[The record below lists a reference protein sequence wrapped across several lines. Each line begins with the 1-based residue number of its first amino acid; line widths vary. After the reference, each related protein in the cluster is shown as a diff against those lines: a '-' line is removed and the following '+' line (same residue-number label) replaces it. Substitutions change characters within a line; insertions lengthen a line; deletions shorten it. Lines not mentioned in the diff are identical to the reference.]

1 MELRAPT
8 EPAVYLVPNFRVHLI
23 LQDGHWLCFATETRV
38 GLINSTAYNDQAHK
52 IRERS
57 SQMQNVVS

>member
-23 LQDGHWLCFATETRV
+23 LQDGHWLCFATETSV
-38 GLINSTAYNDQAHK
+38 GLINSTAYNDQADTV
-52 IRERS
+52 RECS
-57 SQMQNVVS
+57 SHMQKVVS